1 MSAPPPP
8 APTASTA
15 PIAPPGYAVRVRLP
29 PPAGLRGPVPRRTP
43 DARLEKKLL
52 RQTGQ
57 AIARFGLIDDG
68 DRILVGLSGGKDSF
82 GLLHILQILQTRA
95 PIRFE
100 LVACNLDQGQP
111 GFPVEVLEAYLR
123 EQRVEAALLFEDTYS
138 VVKRL
143 VPEGK
148 TTCSVCSR
156 LRRGILYRAAK
167 QLGCNKIA
175 LGHHR
180 DDLIESLLL
189 SMLFTGKTRSMPP
202 KLRSL
207 DGQSTVIRPLCAVSE
222 QDLADFAESAG
233 FPIIP
238 CDLCGSQ
245 ENLQRKRV
253 KRLLSDLD
261 REHGGVRDSLFAAM
275 GNVMPAHLL
284 DPRLQAGI
292 EAGRDPWLDAE
303 DEAHEAPGLTALG
316 VRG

>member
-1 MSAPPPP
+1 MSAPPHVE
-8 APTASTA
+8 
-15 PIAPPGYAVRVRLP
+15 PPGYAVRVRIA
-29 PPAGLRGPVPRRTP
+29 PPAGLRGPVPRRRP

-82 GLLHILQILQTRA
+82 ALLHVLQILQTRA

-156 LRRGILYRAAK
+156 LRRGILYSAAK
-167 QLGCNKIA
+167 KLGCNKIA

-207 DGQSTVIRPLCAVSE
+207 DGQSTVIRPLCAVAE
-222 QDLADFAESAG
+222 QDLAAFAESAG

-238 CDLCGSQ
+238 CSLCGSQ
-245 ENLQRKRV
+245 DNLQRKRV
-253 KRLLSDLD
+253 KRLLSELD
-261 REHGGVRDSLFAAM
+261 REHGGVRDSLYAAM

-284 DPRLQAGI
+284 DPRLQGGI
-292 EAGRDPWLDAE
+292 EAGRDPWI
-303 DEAHEAPGLTALG
+303 DEEEAGACEAPGVTALG
-316 VRG
+316 VRRE